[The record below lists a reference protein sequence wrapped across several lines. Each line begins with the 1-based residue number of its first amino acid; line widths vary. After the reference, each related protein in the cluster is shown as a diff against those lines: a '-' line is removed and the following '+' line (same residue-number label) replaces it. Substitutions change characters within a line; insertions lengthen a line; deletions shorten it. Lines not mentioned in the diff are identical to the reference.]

1 MTTITRA
8 VLVLFLA
15 LAMALSAVPA
25 SADPGTG
32 DPIPT
37 FNIPLPDNITWE

>member
-1 MTTITRA
+1 MAKVTRA
-8 VLVLFLA
+8 VLVLFVA

-32 DPIPT
+32 DPTPT